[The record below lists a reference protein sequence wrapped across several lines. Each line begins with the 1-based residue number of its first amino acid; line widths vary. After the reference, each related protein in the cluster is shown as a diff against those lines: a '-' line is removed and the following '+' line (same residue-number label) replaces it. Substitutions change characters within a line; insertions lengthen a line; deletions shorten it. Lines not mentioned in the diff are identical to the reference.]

1 MKKKILWIRLIYRKH
16 DLKTGEGL
24 IKWNKLA
31 CQQHYEPC
39 SKEVWVRS
47 KSRNIHGSMF
57 AQKNANNISNHIIK
71 GPTPGSG
78 NT

>member
-1 MKKKILWIRLIYRKH
+1 MSLIHSKH
-16 DLKTGEGL
+16 DLKTSEGL

-57 AQKNANNISNHIIK
+57 AQKIANNISNHIIK
-71 GPTPGSG
+71 GPAPGSG